1 MRIPHVIS
9 LAAISALVVAGSAAA
24 ASPSVSLFRL
34 HAPTAAPGTLVGVAR
49 VVMPPGVGPGELTD
63 AQGNARRIAGVL
75 ELAKVQDGSTPRRR
89 ARYTLVARDTV
100 RVKRDAGLGN
110 SSVLYFRFGK
120 GAVPR
125 GSKNAPKY
133 RVRLRAGFE
142 GMPLR
147 PVRAAR
153 GTRHV
158 QTGVGQGCWPL
169 CTPSP
174 GPPPAPPVALAGQM
188 GTTAAMMCVFFDGP
202 GVTGPYVEYSEIGA
216 AEWFFSSGVSLPI
229 APDGAFSGAGYEQ
242 QAGNLLGGSWSTTL
256 SGTVSSG
263 AVSGGSGTAVLG
275 YSGGPVHGIA
285 TSVPLVTS
293 PALEQQQAC

>member
-1 MRIPHVIS
+1 MRTPHVIS
-9 LAAISALVVAGSAAA
+9 LAALSTLAIVGSAAA
-24 ASPSVSLFRL
+24 ASPSLTLFRL
-34 HAPTAAPGTLVGVAR
+34 HAPTADPGTLVAVAR
-49 VVMPPGVGPGELTD
+49 VVMPPGTGPGELTD

-75 ELAKVQDGSTPRRR
+75 ELVKVREGGTVRRGNR
-89 ARYTLVARDTV
+89 HALVARDTV
-100 RVKRDAGLGN
+100 RVKRDSGLGS

-120 GAVPR
+120 VAVPR
-125 GSKNAPKY
+125 GSKGAPLY
-133 RVRLRAGFE
+133 RVRLRAGLE
-142 GMPLR
+142 GKPLR
-147 PVRAAR
+147 PVKAAR

-158 QTGVGQGCWPL
+158 QTGLGQGCWPL

-174 GPPPAPPVALAGQM
+174 GPPPAPPVALAGQA
-188 GTTAAMMCVFFDGP
+188 GTTAATMCVFFDGP
-202 GVTGPYVEYSEIGA
+202 GATGPYVEYSEIGA
-216 AEWFFSSGVSLPI
+216 NQWFFSSGVNLPI

>member
-34 HAPTAAPGTLVGVAR
+34 FAPKAAPGTLVAVAR
-49 VVMPPGVGPGELTD
+49 VVMPPGIGPGELAD

-75 ELAKVQDGSTPRRR
+75 ELAKVQEGSTPRRR
-89 ARYTLVARDTV
+89 ARYMLLARDTV
-100 RVKRDAGLGN
+100 RVKRGAGQSS

-120 GAVPR
+120 VAVPR
-125 GSKNAPKY
+125 GSQGAPRY
-133 RVRLRAGFE
+133 RARLRAGFE
-142 GMPLR
+142 GMPL
-147 PVRAAR
+147 VAVQATR

-158 QTGVGQGCWPL
+158 QMGLGQGCWPL

-174 GPPPAPPVALAGQM
+174 APPPAPPVALAGQM
-188 GTTAAMMCVFFDGP
+188 GTTAATMCVFFDGP
-202 GVTGPYVEYSEIGA
+202 GVTGPYVEYSEIGSN
-216 AEWFFSSGVSLPI
+216 EWFFSSGVNLPI